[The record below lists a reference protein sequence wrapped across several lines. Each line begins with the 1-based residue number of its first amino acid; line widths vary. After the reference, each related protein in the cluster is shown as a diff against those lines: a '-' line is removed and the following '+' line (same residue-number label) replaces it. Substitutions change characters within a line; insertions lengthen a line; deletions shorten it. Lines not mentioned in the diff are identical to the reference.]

1 MQFPIVNATI
11 KLSPIKKEKNTTTG
25 NLFVVKEV
33 KSASQR
39 LKPTS
44 KQTAASK
51 VVEVS
56 VPREELR
63 SRLRYEHQCSL
74 PRVPLIEV
82 KINKHGFQV
91 RRLLRM
97 FPNRHIVLCDIK
109 SGVWRSHNATSLGLR
124 YREFLLQYYCAWCK
138 GIENFILSSSVCCAF
153 TKVNLR
159 RSLKKNKNKSNSFFV
174 PPDVLCYAYLT

>member
-39 LKPTS
+39 LKPTN
-44 KQTAASK
+44 KQTAGSK

-109 SGVWRSHNATSLGLR
+109 SGVWRSHDATPLGLR
-124 YREFLLQYYCAWCK
+124 HREFLLQLCLMQRHRK
-138 GIENFILSSSVCCAF
+138 LHIIIERMLRLYKSESSSF
-153 TKVNLR
+153 I
-159 RSLKKNKNKSNSFFV
+159 KKQNRNKSNSFFV
-174 PPDVLCYAYLT
+174 QPDVLCYAYLT